1 MTTTYLLFKKK
12 HIGMHVNPFFPYQ
25 TLLYYSSPWTICNL
39 RNVLSYLELE
49 ILVPS
54 IQYNSQLSQAC
65 SDRKKS
71 PSEFDNKIENC
82 SHQTT
87 IFHWNWKEKLRF
99 VGFITWLTQ
108 PIRPKLGGNFC
119 RCTTS
124 PPTNLNFSFQF
135 QWKMVVWW
143 LQFTILLSNVLGL
156 FFSITTC
163 LGHLWYVESRSQQ
176 GPLPLAAFIISNSR
190 WWWWWRY
197 SFKIR

>member
-1 MTTTYLLFKKK
+1 MYWRHIPHSFPK
-12 HIGMHVNPFFPYQ
+12 HVVI
-25 TLLYYSSPWTICNL
+25 
-39 RNVLSYLELE
+39 E
-49 ILVPS
+49 
-54 IQYNSQLSQAC
+54 
-65 SDRKKS
+65 KKS
-71 PSEFDNKIENC
+71 PREFDNKIVNC

-108 PIRPKLGGNFC
+108 PIWPKLGGNFC

-163 LGHLWYVESRSQQ
+163 LGHLWCMGAHIFGKFSWKVRELYSSNKSKWNVE
-176 GPLPLAAFIISNSR
+176 IHMH
-190 WWWWWRY
+190 
-197 SFKIR
+197 KK

>member
-1 MTTTYLLFKKK
+1 MVSFVPKNTRFNRSFFWLFGRFKVCFIHVYPFYGYLSHSCPK
-12 HIGMHVNPFFPYQ
+12 HVVI
-25 TLLYYSSPWTICNL
+25 
-39 RNVLSYLELE
+39 E
-49 ILVPS
+49 
-54 IQYNSQLSQAC
+54 
-65 SDRKKS
+65 KKS

-163 LGHLWYVESRSQQ
+163 LGQLWPRHLFLFHTIQKW
-176 GPLPLAAFIISNSR
+176 
-190 WWWWWRY
+190 
-197 SFKIR
+197 